1 MQDEAR
7 TVLTCC
13 RADSGLW
20 EHPLDHRVLQYLLR
34 AGFYGVY
41 RIGHIRLD
49 HALITALVER
59 WRTET
64 HTFHFPIG
72 EATVTLQDVSVL
84 YGLRIDGRAVTGVDP
99 SIATEQ
105 WIALCAE
112 LLGVAPTPADLQ
124 AGRLRV
130 RWLAEHFAHL
140 PDHAPDELV
149 QQHTRAYILWLIGGV
164 LLPDKSQNL
173 LKLMYLPLL
182 KDINTIGQYSWDA
195 TALACWYRMLCRAA
209 QVGVKEIGGPLVLLQ
224 VSKNFITC
232 QFILYNIYQYCNCV
246 QTIVDLGMGEIHL
259 HYPV

>member
-1 MQDEAR
+1 MAHVPEEIPLLRQGHRADSMWDRPDEAR
-7 TVLTCC
+7 TVLTCR

-64 HTFHFPIG
+64 HTFHFPIR

-84 YGLRIDGRAVTGVDP
+84 YGLRIDSRAVTGVD
-99 SIATEQ
+99 SSLATGQ

-124 AGRLRV
+124 PGRVRV

-173 LKLMYLPLL
+173 VKLMYLPLL
-182 KDINTIGQYSWDA
+182 RDIEEIGQYSWGSA
-195 TALACWYRMLCRAA
+195 ALAWLYRMLCRAA
-209 QVGVKEIGGPLVLLQ
+209 QVGTREIGGPLVLLQ
-224 VSKNFITC
+224 
-232 QFILYNIYQYCNCV
+232 
-246 QTIVDLGMGEIHL
+246 
-259 HYPV
+259 

>member
-1 MQDEAR
+1 MARISNEMDISDRHLTARCSECHQTSHNSCTGFMAHVPEEVPLLRQAYRADSMWDRPDEAR
-7 TVLTCC
+7 TVLTC
-13 RADSGLW
+13 RWVDSGLW

-84 YGLRIDGRAVTGVDP
+84 YGLRIDGRAVTGVD
-99 SIATEQ
+99 SSLATGQ

-124 AGRLRV
+124 PVIEPGQTDV
-130 RWLAEHFAHL
+130 LAIAERH
-140 PDHAPDELV
+140 
-149 QQHTRAYILWLIGGV
+149 
-164 LLPDKSQNL
+164 
-173 LKLMYLPLL
+173 
-182 KDINTIGQYSWDA
+182 
-195 TALACWYRMLCRAA
+195 
-209 QVGVKEIGGPLVLLQ
+209 
-224 VSKNFITC
+224 
-232 QFILYNIYQYCNCV
+232 
-246 QTIVDLGMGEIHL
+246 
-259 HYPV
+259 